1 MKDPI
6 IREQKIIFAYD
17 IDDWVKLL
25 NPINIAKGSGDSK
38 LQAAIDQLL
47 VSINESDIYVLRK
60 RLRKADK
67 TISDINNKFN

>member
-1 MKDPI
+1 MDLRKGNI
-6 IREQKIIFAYD
+6 QLFRKKA
-17 IDDWVKLL
+17 
-25 NPINIAKGSGDSK
+25 INIAKGSGDSK

-60 RLRKADK
+60 KLRKADK